1 MIHCIIPRIKKY
13 KYWVISLSDRSKNK
27 MLELSVQMVNGVII
41 VLVNP
46 CTYVDEHEVDSDRS
60 YSYKEFTEIRK
71 AIREDRRGIE
81 EDEMLYNLFKEKEE
95 EDKGYM
101 NNILVTIVVNL
112 GTFML
117 YTVK

>member
-1 MIHCIIPRIKKY
+1 
-13 KYWVISLSDRSKNK
+13 

-41 VLVNP
+41 VFVNHAP
-46 CTYVDEHEVDSDRS
+46 MSAGEDDEHEVDSDRS

-117 YTVK
+117 YIVKRMRMMRCAILSHH